1 MACRRA
7 LMVATEGNARIVSTV
22 AAGFPVSATVL
33 GMKPFHFETT
43 LEMTAEA
50 PTETTAETT
59 AESGGGGRLLFL
71 SPNQIVAGA
80 PVKLETV
87 DHLWLGHVVEC
98 RPQGTGWRT
107 VVRIAHSLTNLPE
120 LLKLAARF
128 E

>member
-22 AAGFPVSATVL
+22 AARFPVSATVL

-43 LEMTAEA
+43 LEMTAQ
-50 PTETTAETT
+50 TTAETT
-59 AESGGGGRLLFL
+59 AESAGGGRLLFL

>member
-50 PTETTAETT
+50 LAETT

-107 VVRIAHSLTNLPE
+107 VVRIAHSLKNLPE

>member
-22 AAGFPVSATVL
+22 AARFPVSATVL

-43 LEMTAEA
+43 LEVTAQ
-50 PTETTAETT
+50 TT

-98 RPQGTGWRT
+98 RPQGTEWRT

>member
-1 MACRRA
+1 
-7 LMVATEGNARIVSTV
+7 MVATEGNARIVSTV

-50 PTETTAETT
+50 TAETT

-98 RPQGTGWRT
+98 RPQGTEWRT
-107 VVRIAHSLTNLPE
+107 VVQIAHSLTNLPE